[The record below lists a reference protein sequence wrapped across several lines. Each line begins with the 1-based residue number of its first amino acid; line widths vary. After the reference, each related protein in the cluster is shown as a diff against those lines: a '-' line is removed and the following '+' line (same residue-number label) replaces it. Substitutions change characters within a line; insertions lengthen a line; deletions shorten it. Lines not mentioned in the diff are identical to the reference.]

1 MESEVL
7 QAFIEEAESYLPTIR
22 GGILVSLQSDGKIH
36 GELETSL
43 FKIQTIKGAARA
55 VGLAELGEAAAGL
68 EQEFAKIIKEKQP
81 LTDANSRNLLDKIS
95 QIEALLLKE
104 RLNVDDFSIDFDN
117 FIEESFAN
125 LQFNLPLKN
134 AVIPDIELL
143 EDFSV
148 EVTAEDEFEID
159 EEMLEIFALEAEDLL
174 RNINVNLAILAEQ
187 PTSREAL
194 LEIRRNAHTF
204 KGSAGIVGLKKP
216 SELAHRVEDLLDYMA
231 EHEIA
236 GNEKIF
242 EILLASTD
250 CLSALT
256 SGENSG
262 QLTKKIHRIYEEFDE
277 IFASLAA
284 PTAAASAP
292 LTTKKE
298 NTEKKEFQSPEIAAD
313 SEIANNAD
321 SNQKAQTPPAK
332 SVVRVSLE
340 KLDDLVKIVHGLV
353 ISRSVFEQRLSEF
366 DRQI

>member
-1 MESEVL
+1 METEIL
-7 QAFIEEAESYLPTIR
+7 QAFIKEAESYLPTIR
-22 GGILVSLQSDGKIH
+22 GGILVSLQNG
-36 GELETSL
+36 GETNGEMETSL
-43 FKIQTIKGAARA
+43 LKIHTIKGAALTIGLDELGKA
-55 VGLAELGEAAAGL
+55 AAELEKELAEIAG
-68 EQEFAKIIKEKQP
+68 QKQP
-81 LTDANSRNLLDKIS
+81 LTDENSRNLLDQIS

-104 RLNVDDFSIDFDN
+104 HLNTDDFSIDFDT
-117 FIEESFAN
+117 FVEESFGN
-125 LQFNLPLKN
+125 LQINSPLKK
-134 AVIPDIELL
+134 VEIPDSEPPKK
-143 EDFSV
+143 FSEE
-148 EVTAEDEFEID
+148 EVFEIAEDEFEID

-284 PTAAASAP
+284 PTAAAS
-292 LTTKKE
+292 
-298 NTEKKEFQSPEIAAD
+298 PERSAGF
-313 SEIANNAD
+313 SGLL
-321 SNQKAQTPPAK
+321 
-332 SVVRVSLE
+332 RVT
-340 KLDDLVKIVHGLV
+340 DW
-353 ISRSVFEQRLSEF
+353 
-366 DRQI
+366 